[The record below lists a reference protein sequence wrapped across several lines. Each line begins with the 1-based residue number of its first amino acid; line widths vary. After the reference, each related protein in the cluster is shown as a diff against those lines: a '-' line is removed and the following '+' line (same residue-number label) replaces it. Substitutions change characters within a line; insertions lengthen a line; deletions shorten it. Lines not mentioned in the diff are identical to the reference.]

1 MKTAKKTLVCP
12 LNWGLGHAT
21 RCVPLI
27 RKELEEGNEVVIA
40 SDGFPLKF
48 LKQQFPDLR
57 FVEFPSY
64 PVKYSKTNSQIFAFI
79 KFLPKMFRDIH
90 LEHEWLRELN
100 KTEHFDR
107 IISDNRFGLW
117 SRDIHSIYI
126 THQVMIKMP
135 KGLKS
140 LEKIGYLLHRRFIQN
155 YNECWIP
162 DYPENG
168 GLSGDLAHKYPT
180 PQNAKYIGM
189 LSRFDIYNNVKPNTK
204 YDNVVILSGV
214 EPQRTIFQEA
224 MTKEYENSHQKTLML
239 IGKPTESLENNQL
252 GNITILPHLE
262 DDKMA
267 AVFKGAKN
275 IVCRAGY
282 STVMDLEV
290 LDCLNKA
297 EFYPTPGQ
305 TEQEYLAE
313 YLENKKAKL

>member
-64 PVKYSKTNSQIFAFI
+64 PVQYSKYDTQVFAFM
-79 KFLPKMFRDIH
+79 KFLPKMFRDIYR
-90 LEHEWLRELN
+90 EHHWL
-100 KTEHFDR
+100 KKITKKEHFDK

-117 SRDIHSIYI
+117 NKKIHSIYI
-126 THQVMIKMP
+126 THQVMVKMP
-135 KGLKS
+135 TALKP
-140 LEKIGYLLHRRFIQN
+140 LEKLDYELHRKVIEK
-155 YNECWIP
+155 YDECWIP
-162 DYPENG
+162 DYAENC
-168 GLSGDLAHKYPT
+168 GLSGDLAHKFPT
-180 PQNAKYIGM
+180 PKNAKYIGM
-189 LSRFDIYNNVKPNTK
+189 LSRFDIYSNVKPNTK